1 MPPEPDL
8 VFPPF
13 RLDLGRVEEAYAC
26 ADRPSTSPAPI
37 QDAATRCLFR
47 KYTASRMA
55 WQWADVVGA
64 NLVVAQDWAGTR
76 PAPTGE
82 GLVKWTSRR
91 MRTVS
96 SATLPCVVS
105 LQTLRK
111 LQPTTTRPSP
121 WPKRLVCAHSWLT
134 ATAVSGRCMRRC
146 DSERPCNWRAISVEF
161 SYWQSPP
168 PWGKESA
175 TERIVRFLY
184 CVWSW
189 S

>member
-64 NLVVAQDWAGTR
+64 TLVVAQDWAGTR

-82 GLVKWTSRR
+82 GLVKWTS
-91 MRTVS
+91 
-96 SATLPCVVS
+96 SAESRDL
-105 LQTLRK
+105 L
-111 LQPTTTRPSP
+111 
-121 WPKRLVCAHSWLT
+121 
-134 ATAVSGRCMRRC
+134 
-146 DSERPCNWRAISVEF
+146 CNGFE
-161 SYWQSPP
+161 
-168 PWGKESA
+168 
-175 TERIVRFLY
+175 
-184 CVWSW
+184 
-189 S
+189 